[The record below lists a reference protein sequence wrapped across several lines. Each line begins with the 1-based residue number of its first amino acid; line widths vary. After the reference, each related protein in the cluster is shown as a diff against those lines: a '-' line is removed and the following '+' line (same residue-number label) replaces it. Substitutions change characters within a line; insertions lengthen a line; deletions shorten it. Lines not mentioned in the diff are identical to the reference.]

1 MVELNIASRRQ
12 NLWNIPNAFGCVCV
26 GGGGGSFFVSDA
38 TKLQLVGILI
48 VASRGSGWLIWS
60 VQLLTNRILL

>member
-1 MVELNIASRRQ
+1 MI
-12 NLWNIPNAFGCVCV
+12 CVCV
-26 GGGGGSFFVSDA
+26 CVGGGGSFFVSDA